1 MKRSSGYLA
10 LLVAIGQELQTVSGD
25 GQELG
30 VTLFQQGNHPLQAVS
45 KTHRHLGPLL
55 VQEQV
60 VEGGDGIK

>member
-1 MKRSSGYLA
+1 MIRSSAYLA
-10 LLVAIGQELQTVSGD
+10 LLVAIRQELQTVSGD

-55 VQEQV
+55 V
-60 VEGGDGIK
+60 